1 MNSVSE
7 RQAQA
12 DLLADALRALRRR
25 TGLSGKEFASRMG
38 WHSSRVSRLERGRQT
53 PTSADLRAW
62 AAGCSATK
70 SEYAQLVELLRT
82 VQAVHRD
89 WRRRLQLG
97 QTAIQAD
104 YNQLVAG
111 AGTVRHFETAWIPGL
126 LQTAEY
132 ARRVFR
138 EQAELH
144 DLDVHDEDAAV
155 TVRLARQRHLYNP
168 AKQFEFLLAEPVLRW
183 RTCPGD
189 VLRGQLDGL
198 TEAAGL
204 PNVRIGILPL
214 DRTLRTTPQN
224 AFQIYDGITVVETFA
239 GETYYDQAISA
250 AYLRIME
257 RLWRDALTG
266 ADFVNLIRDAAAT
279 LD

>member
-12 DLLADALRALRRR
+12 DQLAEALRTLRRR
-25 TGLSGKEFASRMG
+25 TGMSGKDFASRLG

-53 PTSADLRAW
+53 PTKADLRAW
-62 AAGCSATK
+62 ATTCSASR
-70 SEYAQLVELLRT
+70 SEFDELTVLLRK

-89 WRRRLQLG
+89 WRRRLQRG

-111 AGTVRHFETAWIPGL
+111 AQVVRHFETAWIPGL

-189 VLRGQLDGL
+189 VLRGQLGGL

-214 DRTLRTTPQN
+214 DRALRTTPQN
-224 AFQIYDGITVVETFA
+224 AFQIYDRVTVVETFA
-239 GETYYDQAISA
+239 GETYYDDATSA

-257 RLWRDALTG
+257 RLWADAMTG
-266 ADFVNLIRDAAAT
+266 DDFVRVIQDAAAA
-279 LD
+279 LH